1 MTLSAMVAY
10 GVTPSRHLEAPVTAV
25 DYRTQT
31 TLVSGA
37 SSGIGAEL
45 ARQLAARGSALVL
58 VARRAELLE
67 ALATE
72 VRDAHGVRV
81 EVVPAD
87 LGAPGAADRVA
98 AEVAARGL
106 RVTSLVNNAGFGLQQ
121 PFHETDPQALR
132 DMVQL
137 DVAALTDLTRVF
149 IDQLLDA
156 GDGVLV
162 NVASIAAYLPTPGSA
177 VYGAAKAYVLHLTEA
192 LWVEYAGTGLR
203 VLALSPG
210 ITRTEFFDRYGAP
223 VASFGG
229 VQDPA
234 AVVATMLRVLDRGT
248 RPAGVVTGWR
258 NRLITSASRA
268 VPRGAALR
276 LTARALRGT

>member
-1 MTLSAMVAY
+1 M
-10 GVTPSRHLEAPVTAV
+10 TAV

-31 TLVSGA
+31 TLVTGA

-67 ALATE
+67 ALARE
-72 VRDAHGVRV
+72 IRDAHGVRV
-81 EVVPAD
+81 DVVPAD
-87 LGAPGAADRVA
+87 LGALGAADRLA
-98 AEVAARGL
+98 AEVAARGV
-106 RVTSLVNNAGFGLQQ
+106 RVTSLVNNAGFGLQG
-121 PFHETDPQALR
+121 PFRDTDAQALR

-156 GDGVLV
+156 GTGVLV

-192 LWVEYAGTGLR
+192 LWIEYAHTGLR

-210 ITRTEFFDRYGAP
+210 ITRTEFFDRYGTPA
-223 VASFGG
+223 ASLGG

-234 AVVATMLRVLDRGT
+234 AVVGTMLRVLDRSS

-258 NRLITSASRA
+258 NRLLTSATR
-268 VPRGAALR
+268 VIPRGAALR
-276 LTARALRGT
+276 LTAAVLRAG